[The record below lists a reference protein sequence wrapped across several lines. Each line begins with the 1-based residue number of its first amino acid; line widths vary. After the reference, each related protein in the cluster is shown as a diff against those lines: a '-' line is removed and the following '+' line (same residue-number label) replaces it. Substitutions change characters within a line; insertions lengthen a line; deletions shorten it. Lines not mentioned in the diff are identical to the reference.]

1 MIEET
6 MREIIRNKIIKILE
20 SRLGTELAVEVEK
33 KLSNEEKGRILK
45 EYEKNG
51 RLSEETYHLI
61 QSKYCFRD
69 LTSVLF
75 GISSNIRVYPEI
87 TDSLIG
93 SGKSGLKGLRK
104 HVRELGYSEDK
115 FEEIIQALYSEIR
128 KLARDPKYF
137 ELLATAS
144 LEIGLYYLDFDIKKA
159 EEFLL
164 EAYELRTNFHGNNQ
178 AFRLLNAL
186 VQICSIY
193 NRVKKTEKAITLL
206 EKVQTMIRELG
217 GTQKLDATTISTLK
231 ELAKKLGRDIS

>member
-6 MREIIRNKIIKILE
+6 MREIVRSRIIKILE
-20 SRLGTELAVEVEK
+20 GRLGKELAVEVEK
-33 KLSNEEKGRILK
+33 KLSSEEKGRILK

-51 RLSEETYHLI
+51 RLSEETYSLI
-61 QSKYCFRD
+61 LSKYCFKD

-87 TDSLIG
+87 TESLIG

-128 KLARDPKYF
+128 KLARDPNYN
-137 ELLATAS
+137 ELLAIAS
-144 LEIGLYYLDFDIKKA
+144 LEIGLYYLDFDIRKA

-164 EAYELRTNFHGNNQ
+164 EAYELRKNFYGTPNILK
-178 AFRLLNAL
+178 LLSAL
-186 VQICSIY
+186 IQICSVYI
-193 NRVKKTEKAITLL
+193 RVKKPEKAIVMFEKIHTIIKEL
-206 EKVQTMIRELG
+206 ERA
-217 GTQKLDATTISTLK
+217 QKLDATTLSTVRDLG
-231 ELAKKLGRDIS
+231 KKLGREL

>member
-6 MREIIRNKIIKILE
+6 MREIVRNRIISILE
-20 SRLGTELAVEVEK
+20 SRLGKELAVEVEK
-33 KLSNEEKGRILK
+33 KLSSEERGRILR

-51 RLSEETYHLI
+51 RLSEETYNLI

-93 SGKSGLKGLRK
+93 SGKSGIKGLRK

-128 KLARDPKYF
+128 KIARDPKYS
-137 ELLATAS
+137 ELLAVAS
-144 LEIGLYYLDFDIKKA
+144 LEIGFYYLDFDIKKA
-159 EEFLL
+159 EEFLI
-164 EAYELRTNFHGNNQ
+164 EAYELRKNLYGTTK

-186 VQICSIY
+186 IQICGIY
-193 NRVKKTEKAITLL
+193 NRVKKTEKAITIF
-206 EKVQTMIRELG
+206 EKVQTMIKELG
-217 GTQKLDATTISTLK
+217 GAQKLDATTIGTLK
-231 ELAKKLGRDIS
+231 ELAKKLGREMI

>member
-6 MREIIRNKIIKILE
+6 MREIVRNRIIKILE
-20 SRLGTELAVEVEK
+20 GRLGKELAVEVEK

-51 RLSEETYHLI
+51 ILSEETYHLI

-115 FEEIIQALYSEIR
+115 FEEIIQAIHSEIR
-128 KLARDPKYF
+128 KLARDSKYS

-144 LEIGLYYLDFDIKKA
+144 LEIGVYYLDFDIKKA

-164 EAYELRTNFHGNNQ
+164 EAFELRTNLYGTTK
-178 AFRLLNAL
+178 ALRLLNSL
-186 VQICSIY
+186 IQICSVY
-193 NRVKKTEKAITLL
+193 NRVKKTEKAVTVF

-217 GTQKLDATTISTLK
+217 GAQKLDTTTISTLK
-231 ELAKKLGRDIS
+231 EIAKKLDRDIG